1 MTVPG
6 TETMPDTAL
15 ASLAADEAR
24 AAAIDARVR
33 GVVRD
38 DVLAMRAYHAPRG
51 DGMLKLDAMENP
63 YPLPEDLRAR
73 IGAAAAS
80 APINRYPDATAEALK
95 QSLRESFALGD
106 GVDLVLGNGS
116 DELIAMLTAL
126 VARPG
131 ATIVAPEPSFVMYR
145 VSAAIANLRYV
156 GVPLGEDFALDV
168 DAMRAAIA
176 RERPALVW
184 LAFPN
189 NPTGNLFDTAAIEA
203 IVREAPGIV
212 AIDEAYYA
220 FANRS
225 FILRARDF
233 DNVIVVRTVSKIGMA
248 ALRLGY
254 AVGDPGWMR
263 ELDKLRPPYNVG
275 TLTQVV
281 APILLAE
288 TALLESQA
296 KAIVDERERLH
307 AALAAL
313 PRVRA
318 FPSRANFVLAR
329 FADANATFE
338 HLRRAGILVKNMH
351 GTHPALA
358 QCLRITVG
366 TIEDNDRVLAALGPR
381 P

>member
-1 MTVPG
+1 
-6 TETMPDTAL
+6 
-15 ASLAADEAR
+15 
-24 AAAIDARVR
+24 
-33 GVVRD
+33 
-38 DVLAMRAYHAPRG
+38 
-51 DGMLKLDAMENP
+51 
-63 YPLPEDLRAR
+63 
-73 IGAAAAS
+73 
-80 APINRYPDATAEALK
+80 
-95 QSLRESFALGD
+95 
-106 GVDLVLGNGS
+106 
-116 DELIAMLTAL
+116 
-126 VARPG
+126 
-131 ATIVAPEPSFVMYR
+131 MYK

-156 GVPLGEDFALDV
+156 GVPLAADFALDV
-168 DAMRAAIA
+168 EAMRAAIA

-233 DNVIVVRTVSKIGMA
+233 DNVVVVRTVSKIGMA

-254 AVGDPGWMR
+254 AVGDPGWMH

-275 TLTQVV
+275 SLTQAI

-288 TALLESQA
+288 TALLETQA

-313 PRVRA
+313 PGVRA

-338 HLRRAGILVKNMH
+338 QLRRAGILVKNMH
-351 GTHPALA
+351 GAHPALA

-366 TIEDNDRVLAALGPR
+366 TPDDNDRVLAALGPR